1 MLTKRHN
8 NNMKLRRPQTFNIKN
23 THEKLWIEEL
33 HKTIS
38 GNLSFGT
45 GFNTE
50 DKNIQGKMIEVP
62 DSGVANTSIT
72 IIHNLGYIPKFYDV
86 KYLSLAS
93 QIFDFG
99 TPWTTTKIFLASTTA
114 HTKFRVFI
122 H

>member
-1 MLTKRHN
+1 ML
-8 NNMKLRRPQTFNIKN
+8 LRRPQSFNEQNIHK
-23 THEKLWIEEL
+23 KLYMDDL
-33 HKTIS
+33 HKLVT
-38 GNLSFGT
+38 GNISFGS

-50 DKNIQGKMIEVP
+50 DKNILGTMVEVP
-62 DSGVANTSIT
+62 DSGLANTSIAIT
-72 IIHNLGYIPKFYDV
+72 HNLGYIPKFYDV
-86 KYLSLAS
+86 KYISLAS